1 MNKLDMQSTDIAKD
15 NIEKIAQMFPNVVVE
30 SDKGT
35 TIDFDMLKQELS
47 KDIVEIGKEKY
58 QLTWPGKKEAI
69 VNANTPINKT
79 LRPIKEKSV
88 NFDDTKNIYI
98 EGDNLEVLKILQ
110 ESYLNKIKCIY
121 IDPPYN
127 TGNDFIYNDNFKK
140 NGNEEL
146 VESGQVDEQG
156 NKLITNNLSNGRF
169 HSDWLSMIYSR
180 LKLARNLLSNDGIV
194 FISIDS
200 NELVNLIKI
209 GDMIFG
215 ESNRVGIIST
225 INNLKGRSD
234 SEFFATCNEFLIVYA
249 KNKESASIT
258 GFEIE
263 SDEIDNDYK
272 FQDDISKYKP
282 IGFRKTGNGW
292 KREDRPYMYY
302 PVIFRDG
309 IFNTVSRDE
318 YNKIYNAESNSFNDN
333 FMNELMQKYENLGYK
348 FILPK
353 DEKGNFGRWRWGLE
367 TFYSEKDINLCFN
380 NAGSLCTKMRATIE
394 DGSVRMKSAKTLWYK
409 PEYDTGSGSKVL
421 KSLFDNKNYFDNPKS
436 LIYINDILK
445 ICTSDN
451 DIILD
456 FFSGS
461 ATTAHSVMQL
471 NAEDGGNRRYIMVQ
485 LPEICEEKTEAYKDG
500 FRTICDLGEERIRRA
515 TKKIKEETNA
525 DIDYGFRVYKVDSSN
540 MKDVYYKPNELK
552 QSELRLFETNIKE
565 DRTPDDLLTQ
575 VILDLGLTLDLKV
588 EEKMIGNNKVYYV
601 AGNSLVACFDDR
613 IDINIVDEICKCE
626 PYKVVFKDSSFE
638 NDNDKINLQ
647 EKFKKLLPD
656 RANDID
662 FINIL

>member
-1 MNKLDMQSTDIAKD
+1 MNKLDMQSTDIAKG

-30 SDKGT
+30 SDKGM
-35 TIDFDMLKQELS
+35 TIDFDLLKQELS

-69 VNANTPINKT
+69 VTANTPTNKT
-79 LRPIKEKSV
+79 LRPIREKSV

-146 VESGQVDEQG
+146 INSGQIDEQG

-180 LKLARNLLSNDGIV
+180 LKLARNLLSNAGVI
-194 FISIDS
+194 FISIGNDEISNLKKIVDEIFGENNFIAQLVWTNNEGGGSSDSKFFKIKHEYILCYAKNIDSTVEINNVEIEDVNRYKLSDSHVKERGKYQLVKLASASLQYSSSLDYPIKTPDGNDIYPKDNTDKDKAIWRWGREKLKWGIDNDFIEWKKDKKNIWQLYTKQYINCDKDGNIVERTKTPLGLIDKFSSTQGS
-200 NELVNLIKI
+200 NELFNLFNCRT
-209 GDMIFG
+209 FG
-215 ESNRVGIIST
+215 
-225 INNLKGRSD
+225 
-234 SEFFATCNEFLIVYA
+234 YP
-249 KNKESASIT
+249 
-258 GFEIE
+258 
-263 SDEIDNDYK
+263 
-272 FQDDISKYKP
+272 KP
-282 IGFRKTGNGW
+282 I
-292 KREDRPYMYY
+292 
-302 PVIFRDG
+302 
-309 IFNTVSRDE
+309 
-318 YNKIYNAESNSFNDN
+318 
-333 FMNELMQKYENLGYK
+333 ELLK
-348 FILPK
+348 FL
-353 DEKGNFGRWRWGLE
+353 LE
-367 TFYSEKDINLCFN
+367 RFSYEKD
-380 NAGSLCTKMRATIE
+380 
-394 DGSVRMKSAKTLWYK
+394 
-409 PEYDTGSGSKVL
+409 
-421 KSLFDNKNYFDNPKS
+421 
-436 LIYINDILK
+436 
-445 ICTSDN
+445 

-461 ATTAHSVMQL
+461 ATTAHAVMQL
-471 NAEDGGNRRYIMVQ
+471 NVEDGGNRRYIMVQ
-485 LPEICEEKTEAYKDG
+485 LPEICEEKSEAYKNG
-500 FRTICDLGEERIRRA
+500 YKTICDIGEERIRRA
-515 TKKIKEETNA
+515 ANKIKEETNA

-575 VILDLGLTLDLKV
+575 VILDLGLTLDLNV